1 MKNFHDNMSNS
12 SNYDE
17 QKDPRNIKPILISI
31 ETKIHQ
37 VKVVTMFLYK
47 NPWPFSLMQ
56 TAKWIQNYFYLFT
69 GNTDQRETSV
79 QK

>member
-47 NPWPFSLMQ
+47 NP
-56 TAKWIQNYFYLFT
+56 
-69 GNTDQRETSV
+69 
-79 QK
+79 

>member
-1 MKNFHDNMSNS
+1 
-12 SNYDE
+12 
-17 QKDPRNIKPILISI
+17 
-31 ETKIHQ
+31 
-37 VKVVTMFLYK
+37 MFLYK